1 MMSKKF
7 ISQIVKRLKCS
18 KAKRMEIR
26 KQLTSEI
33 AAAME
38 NGEKEEEILERM
50 GTPVEI
56 AEEFNSGFP
65 DSERKKHKK
74 EKWIK
79 GLSIAAVILLIL
91 IAAGYWALPKATP
104 VEDGNTFQEANVQ
117 EQAKDIVQL
126 LDDENYEALKQRAN
140 EDMQSV
146 LTADYME
153 QAKSNF
159 GTDWGEFQSF
169 GKIYVSEVDQMGKRF
184 AVAQVNASYKN
195 VGITYTISFDED
207 MKLAGLYM
215 K

>member
-1 MMSKKF
+1 MSKRF

-38 NGEKEEEILERM
+38 NGEKEEEIWERM
-50 GTPVEI
+50 GTPFEI
-56 AEEFNSGFP
+56 AEEFNNGFP

-79 GLSIAAVILLIL
+79 GLSIAAVILLVL
-91 IAAGYWALPKATP
+91 VAVGYWALPKATL
-104 VEDGNTFQEANVQ
+104 VEDGDTFQEANVQ
-117 EQAKDIVQL
+117 EQAKDIVLL
-126 LDDENYEALKQRAN
+126 LDAGDYEALKQRAS
-140 EDMQSV
+140 EQMQSV

-153 QAKSNF
+153 QAKRNF
-159 GTDWGEFQSF
+159 STDWGEFQSF
-169 GKIYVSEVDQMGKRF
+169 GKIYVSEVNQMGKRF

-195 VGITYTISFDED
+195 IGITYTISFDED